1 MRMDRTTNAAIL
13 GRRDGPLVAR
23 RWEELR
29 TLAMLT
35 LFALCAPSA
44 PAAPPVN
51 GNAVQDDPAAACAAL
66 AAGEYAE
73 IPGAPAHVTASRAV
87 AATATL
93 PAYCQVQGYV
103 APNTGI
109 ELRLPLQGWNGK
121 FFHAGCTG
129 SCGFAADSP
138 WVRECD
144 YPLSRGYACIISDM
158 GHRSGASDG
167 LWAWHDL
174 EAKVDFG
181 FRATHRATVAGK
193 ALTEAFYGRRP
204 ARSYFMGCSTGGRQ
218 GLVAAQRFP
227 DDFDGIIAGAPVV
240 SEAATAMN
248 FIWNLQVSATPERR
262 PVLGRR
268 ELELVHA
275 AVLAAADG
283 DDGVVDGVIG
293 DPRRVRFDPAS
304 LQCTGVRTG
313 DCLSA
318 EQVDA
323 VRRIYAGPRNSAGR
337 APSYAGAPL
346 PGSELGWG
354 IFAPGPSGR
363 APSER
368 SGVDTTRYMMSD
380 WGPRWDYRDFDWDRD
395 PARLAEME
403 ALYSA
408 NHPDLR
414 AFEARGGKLLVY
426 HGWAD
431 PIVTPLGSVDYYEI
445 TERAMGGRERTQ
457 AFFRLF
463 MVPGMKHCFAG
474 TGPFAI
480 DYIAAL
486 EAWVEQGRAPDALL
500 GAHVAGNHDGPS
512 MIRRL
517 PVDGEVRF
525 TRPIPPYPREYR
537 HSGRGDPASA
547 DSYRIV
553 APERATR

>member
-1 MRMDRTTNAAIL
+1 MQ
-13 GRRDGPLVAR
+13 GSPLAGT
-23 RWEELR
+23 W
-29 TLAMLT
+29 TAFSAMLV
-35 LFALCAPSA
+35 LVGASA
-44 PAAPPVN
+44 HAGPEDA
-51 GNAVQDDPAAACAAL
+51 AAACAAL
-66 AAGEYAE
+66 ASGEHAE
-73 IPGAPAHVTASRAV
+73 IAGAPTHVTASRV
-87 AATATL
+87 I
-93 PAYCQVQGYV
+93 PAGEGRPDFCQVQGYV

-109 ELRLPLQGWNGK
+109 ELRLPLSGWNGK

-129 SCGFAADSP
+129 SCGFAIDSP

-144 YPLSRGYACIISDM
+144 YPLSRGYACIVSDM

-167 LWAWHDL
+167 LWAWNNL

-240 SEAATAMN
+240 TEAATAMN
-248 FIWNLQVSATPERR
+248 FLWNLQVSATPERQ

-268 ELELVHA
+268 ELEVVHA
-275 AVLAAADG
+275 AVLAAADA
-283 DDGVVDGVIG
+283 DDGIVDGVIG

-304 LQCTGVRTG
+304 LQCTDARRT
-313 DCLSA
+313 DCLSPA
-318 EQVDA
+318 QVEV
-323 VRRIYAGPRNSAGR
+323 VRRIYAGPRTSDGR
-337 APSYAGAPL
+337 TVSHAGAPL

-354 IFAPGPSGR
+354 IFSPGPGGR

-380 WGPRWDYRDFDWDRD
+380 WGPGWSYRDFDWDRD
-395 PARLAEME
+395 PPRLAEME

-431 PIVTPLGSVDYYEI
+431 PIVTPLGTVDYYE
-445 TERAMGGRERTQ
+445 TAERTMGGRERTQ

-474 TGPFAI
+474 AGPFAV
-480 DYIAAL
+480 DYVAAL
-486 EAWVEQGRAPDALL
+486 EAWVEAGRAPDMLL
-500 GAHVAGNHDGPS
+500 GTHVAGNHDGPS

-525 TRPIPPYPREYR
+525 TRPIPAYPRAYR
-537 HSGRGDPASA
+537 YGGKGDPSRA
-547 DSYRIV
+547 DSFRIV
-553 APERATR
+553 EPASTSR